1 LTGLAAISSYAGEA
15 LRVACLRAPRW
26 ERLPAATP
34 LWLLGICLLDLLVG
48 IGLQY
53 AIVAGPAR
61 FYPQAI
67 ATGWFS
73 AAALAL
79 ACWSVRFTTV
89 HVGADATAAP
99 THAPPDTASLL
110 AVALL
115 AALFINTLTAAIYIP
130 LYRADAF
137 SSDGDWALL
146 PWLLQ
151 WATWGAGAVWVL
163 LAHLMLLMRF
173 VRSTSGSLIAAMLL
187 VSAMALHLWATPV
200 AFWYADEE
208 AIDAEK
214 PTARAAVSHLV
225 PSNLL
230 KQAGVFE
237 AALAALPPERPG
249 VVDAYVITYS
259 PYASEDVF
267 LKESEVV
274 TRVMAD
280 RFGTGARTLRLVN
293 HASTVASLPWAT
305 PENLQAAIAHVG
317 KLINP
322 AEDLLFIHFASHGG
336 SDGHL
341 ESRFFPLQINNLSA
355 AEVRTWLDDAQIAT
369 RIVSVS
375 ACYSGGWVA
384 ALKSPG
390 TLVMTASDATH
401 TSYGC
406 GAKSELTYF
415 THAVFAEQLA
425 MSTRS
430 FEQALSAARPII
442 EAREIEGGKKDG
454 FSNPQIYVGFDAK
467 LRIDRWLAE
476 IEMSGQRSGVLKPP

>member
-1 LTGLAAISSYAGEA
+1 
-15 LRVACLRAPRW
+15 
-26 ERLPAATP
+26 
-34 LWLLGICLLDLLVG
+34 
-48 IGLQY
+48 
-53 AIVAGPAR
+53 
-61 FYPQAI
+61 
-67 ATGWFS
+67 
-73 AAALAL
+73 
-79 ACWSVRFTTV
+79 
-89 HVGADATAAP
+89 
-99 THAPPDTASLL
+99 
-110 AVALL
+110 
-115 AALFINTLTAAIYIP
+115 
-130 LYRADAF
+130 
-137 SSDGDWALL
+137 
-146 PWLLQ
+146 
-151 WATWGAGAVWVL
+151 
-163 LAHLMLLMRF
+163 
-173 VRSTSGSLIAAMLL
+173 
-187 VSAMALHLWATPV
+187 
-200 AFWYADEE
+200 
-208 AIDAEK
+208 
-214 PTARAAVSHLV
+214 
-225 PSNLL
+225 
-230 KQAGVFE
+230 
-237 AALAALPPERPG
+237 
-249 VVDAYVITYS
+249 
-259 PYASEDVF
+259 
-267 LKESEVV
+267 
-274 TRVMAD
+274 
-280 RFGTGARTLRLVN
+280 
-293 HASTVASLPWAT
+293 VASLPWAT

-415 THAVFAEQLA
+415 TRAVFAEQLA

-454 FSNPQIYVGFDAK
+454 FSNPQIDVGFDAK